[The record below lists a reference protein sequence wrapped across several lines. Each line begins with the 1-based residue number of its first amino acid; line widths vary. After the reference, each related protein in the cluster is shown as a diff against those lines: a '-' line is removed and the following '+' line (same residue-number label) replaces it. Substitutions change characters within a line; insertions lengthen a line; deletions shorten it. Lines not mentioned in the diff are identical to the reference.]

1 MCKENVTLI
10 DTTIC
15 GARMI
20 KIKGIE
26 PERRRHYFFLN
37 PYDDAAFTRCPKCED
52 KTKIRKFPLVIHI
65 DPEQLLLLNKKCR
78 YCVKCDLI
86 IAKKS
91 ELESL
96 MVACFE
102 RPMPEIIGNN
112 YLVMGVAERRDW
124 LEGKKGN
131 MLEGETIDRMLV
143 FKDILNFEPVRAG
156 WYHED
161 EIKDFMR

>member
-1 MCKENVTLI
+1 
-10 DTTIC
+10 
-15 GARMI
+15 MI
-20 KIKGIE
+20 ELEGIE

-37 PYDDAAFTRCPKCED
+37 PFEDAAFTKCPKCED

-102 RPMPEIIGNN
+102 ESKPEIIGNN
-112 YLVMGVAERRDW
+112 YLVMGVAEKRDW
-124 LEGKKGN
+124 LEIKKGK
-131 MLEGETIDRMLV
+131 MPQSETIDRMLIL
-143 FKDILNFEPVRAG
+143 KDFLNFEPVRAG
-156 WYHED
+156 WYRED
-161 EIKDFMR
+161 ENGGSRHRQKR